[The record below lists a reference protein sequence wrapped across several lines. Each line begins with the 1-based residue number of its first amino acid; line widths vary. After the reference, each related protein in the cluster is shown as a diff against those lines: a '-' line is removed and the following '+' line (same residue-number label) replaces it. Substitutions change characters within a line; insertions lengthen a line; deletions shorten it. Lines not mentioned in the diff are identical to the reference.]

1 MMCILVDNPE
11 HLYLTNNYL
20 VTHNTFLACYAA
32 LKMLEKQQIERIVL
46 VKSVT
51 PLPGEDLG
59 YLPGTSQQKI
69 DPFMVSFIGNID
81 KLIGEEMRK
90 KLFND
95 NKLVFQ
101 PLSFIRGISI
111 DDSVV
116 LVDEV

>member
-1 MMCILVDNPE
+1 MN
-11 HLYLTNNYL
+11 
-20 VTHNTFLACYAA
+20 
-32 LKMLEKQQIERIVL
+32 
-46 VKSVT
+46 S
-51 PLPGEDLG
+51 
-59 YLPGTSQQKI
+59 KI

-111 DDSVV
+111 DNAVV